1 MADKENVPPVKK
13 RRLSLSLSKNRFQKV
28 SEEEV
33 LEAERGFVPSNTRRC
48 NNWAFKNFCLW
59 LANSDD
65 ESYAETMFKEAGL
78 NADKITNHSLR
89 ATATTR
95 MIDAGIPEVIMDRT
109 GHHSLDGLKPYCR
122 TTDRLQQLVSKV
134 ISCSEVSVR
143 EQTTTVVEKKEICE
157 KIKNGLVENYGEMS
171 GCTFNI
177 SLNL

>member
-33 LEAERGFVPSNTRRC
+33 LEAEKGFVPSNTRRC

-65 ESYAETMFKEAGL
+65 GIDDP
-78 NADKITNHSLR
+78 DKILLT
-89 ATATTR
+89 
-95 MIDAGIPEVIMDRT
+95 EV
-109 GHHSLDGLKPYCR
+109 S
-122 TTDRLQQLVSKV
+122 
-134 ISCSEVSVR
+134 SEVSVR

-177 SLNL
+177 SLKHFFESHTVSLRKSLALNFCLYKMLLLLLFVQIVLIGKV